1 MFVRLILA
9 KNIEM
14 LAQKYLVF
22 LHIDLMAMKTLLI
35 PLALLTVVLSLLPS
49 VAPAQNETGTRYLKK
64 ENFQFMRYWYDSTT
78 AVYQVRYPIIRN
90 IPPISPSMPLDIML
104 SYVIA
109 DSICRFAPQKEIT
122 TIMKGWT
129 SMNDTLRYA
138 AKFLYRM
145 MDYNPI
151 IFRQYQDQVTLLRG
165 SPFKTYFIDVK
176 NGIRT
181 RYMNLV
187 PSSEKNAV
195 RTLLGA
201 EYILRVKV
209 LAIDSMLGKVSS
221 GMRYRVTA
229 KVIDTLK
236 GQVFQAAPCSEY
248 LTQTMLADNTPCI
261 RFEYGTRNYF
271 TPGQATAMLAAG
283 AEYEPWPYLHQD
295 SAFMRARDVFAMTV
309 GQEAIIFLEHDAQKF
324 DYEADYYNL
333 SLSTVYGYNAIPI
346 IDGQVRDVN
355 KVWSNNLWMSY
366 TDWKNRLTEIRN
378 KILNGSY

>member
-1 MFVRLILA
+1 MNLI
-9 KNIEM
+9 
-14 LAQKYLVF
+14 V
-22 LHIDLMAMKTLLI
+22 MKTLLI
-35 PLALLTVVLSLLPS
+35 PLALLTVAFSCLPS
-49 VAPAQNETGTRYLKK
+49 VAPAQNETGTRHLKK

-122 TIMKGWT
+122 AIMKGWT

-151 IFRQYQDQVTLLRG
+151 IFRQYQDQVMLLRG
-165 SPFKTYFIDVK
+165 SPFTTYLVDVK
-176 NGIRT
+176 NGIRK

-187 PSSEKNAV
+187 PPAEKNAV

-209 LAIDSMLGKVSS
+209 LAIDSLPDKIST

-229 KVIDTLK
+229 KVLDTLK
-236 GQVFQAAPCSEY
+236 GQVFQAAPCSE
-248 LTQTMLADNTPCI
+248 TAQTILENDTPCLH
-261 RFEYGTRNYF
+261 FQYGIHNYF
-271 TPGQATAMLAAG
+271 TPGQTTAMLAAG
-283 AEYEPWPYLHQD
+283 AEYEPWPYLYQD

-309 GQEAIIFLEHDAQKF
+309 GQEAVIFLEHTTQRF
-324 DYEADYYNL
+324 DYEADYYDLEL
-333 SLSTVYGYNAIPI
+333 SPVYSYNALPI
-346 IDGQVRDVN
+346 IDGQVRDIN
-355 KVWSNNLWMSY
+355 HVWSSNLWTSY
-366 TDWKNRLTEIRN
+366 TDWKHRATEIRD
-378 KILNGSY
+378 KILNTSY